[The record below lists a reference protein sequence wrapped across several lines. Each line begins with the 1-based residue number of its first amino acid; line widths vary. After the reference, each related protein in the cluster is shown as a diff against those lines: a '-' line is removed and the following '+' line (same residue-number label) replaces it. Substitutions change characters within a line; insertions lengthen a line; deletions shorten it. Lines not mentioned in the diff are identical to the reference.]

1 VTLAT
6 RSMVTITTNR
16 HLVPNR
22 RKMSMEMMLLKG
34 HFKNLTMWFM
44 SCKHGGAAMPL
55 WFDIFVEFAHASCC
69 NFLKLNA

>member
-1 VTLAT
+1 
-6 RSMVTITTNR
+6 
-16 HLVPNR
+16 
-22 RKMSMEMMLLKG
+22 MSMEMMLLKG

-55 WFDIFVEFAHASCC
+55 WFDIFLEFAHASCC